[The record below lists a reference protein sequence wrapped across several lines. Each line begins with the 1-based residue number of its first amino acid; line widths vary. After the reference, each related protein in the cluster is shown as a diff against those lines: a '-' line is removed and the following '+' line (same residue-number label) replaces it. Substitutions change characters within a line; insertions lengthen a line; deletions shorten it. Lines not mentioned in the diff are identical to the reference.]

1 MKGKERKQT
10 GVARSK
16 FIDRIKSSADFL
28 QDQKENLNLN
38 DIRQSGYKLPR
49 SRSNPRYD
57 HSLERKQPI
66 RIAKDALNNSNEATP
81 SDVTL
86 KNTLKDNVYA
96 LTANNTV
103 KLDEYHNFTED
114 G

>member
-1 MKGKERKQT
+1 MGKDKKKI

-16 FIDRIKSSADFL
+16 FIDRIKSSAEFKLDH
-28 QDQKENLNLN
+28 KENMNLN

-66 RIAKDALNNSNEATP
+66 KITKDALNNSNEPNLSET
-81 SDVTL
+81 TL
-86 KNTLKDNVYA
+86 KNTLK
-96 LTANNTV
+96 
-103 KLDEYHNFTED
+103 
-114 G
+114 